1 MPKTA
6 NKRTQAKK
14 KTQIQRA
21 HGSPPPIVRKVPLA
35 KRPAR
40 PGGLAGF
47 VRRFPLATSIL
58 VVLLVTMGVLLARTA
73 QLGPFSP
80 PQVFHLPCQQPTTRT
95 WSSAPKMTINTSK
108 QYTATIHT
116 AKGNIVIALD
126 AKDTPIA
133 VNNFVF
139 LAQHNYYCGTYFWRV
154 EKPGVVSPVDG
165 QPSQLSL
172 VQGGSVTKNG
182 QDSPS
187 NPGYT
192 IPDEKVVGG
201 YTPGTVAMAKTS
213 APNSASAQFF
223 IDIADET
230 QYFQKVY
237 QIFGHVTSG
246 MNVVTQLKPDDVME
260 GVTITEKYRR
270 RPAGSRSMRSG
281 AAMPSNVN
289 VRARPACAARSR
301 RMRASRCASVM
312 AAPVFRIGQ
321 RS

>member
-6 NKRTQAKK
+6 NKRTQARRKSE
-14 KTQIQRA
+14 IQRA
-21 HGSPPPIVRKVPLA
+21 HGSPPPIVRKVPRA
-35 KRPAR
+35 NRPTPPR
-40 PGGLAGF
+40 GPVGF
-47 VRRFPLATSIL
+47 VRRFPFATSIIVV
-58 VVLLVTMGVLLARTA
+58 VVLFAVVFVAHATRF
-73 QLGPFSP
+73 GPFAP
-80 PQVFHLPCQQPTTRT
+80 PQAYHLPCQQPTTRT

-116 AKGNIVIALD
+116 AKGDIVIALD

-139 LAQHNYYCGTYFWRV
+139 LAEHNYYCGTYFWRV
-154 EKPGVVSPVDG
+154 EKPGAVSPVDG

-172 VQGGSVTKNG
+172 IQGGSVTKNG
-182 QDSPS
+182 QDSAS
-187 NPGYT
+187 TPGYT

-223 IDIADET
+223 IDIGDET

-246 MNVVTQLKPDDVME
+246 MDVVKKITPDDVME
-260 GVTITEKYRR
+260 GVSITEK
-270 RPAGSRSMRSG
+270 
-281 AAMPSNVN
+281 
-289 VRARPACAARSR
+289 
-301 RMRASRCASVM
+301 
-312 AAPVFRIGQ
+312 
-321 RS
+321 